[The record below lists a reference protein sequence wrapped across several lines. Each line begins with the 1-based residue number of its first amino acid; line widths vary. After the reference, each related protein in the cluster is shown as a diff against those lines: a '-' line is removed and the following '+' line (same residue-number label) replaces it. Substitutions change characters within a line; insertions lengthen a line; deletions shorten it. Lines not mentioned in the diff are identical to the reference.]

1 MNKFFMGC
9 LSVAA
14 LALMI
19 GQAIAGGDNPVN
31 NAANA
36 AMKQAAQ
43 NAENNGV
50 LIIETYTASAV
61 VPAENNNQMQP
72 LPDNPGVE
80 VAPVDSSATQPVL
93 VEEDMLV
100 QETEAGE

>member
-1 MNKFFMGC
+1 MGC

-19 GQAIAGGDNPVN
+19 GQAIAGSENPVN
-31 NAANA
+31 NAA
-36 AMKQAAQ
+36 MKNAAQ

-50 LIIETYTASAV
+50 LIMETYTASAV
-61 VPAENNNQMQP
+61 TVPAQNNNDMQP
-72 LPDNPGVE
+72 LPNNPGVE
-80 VAPVDSSATQPVL
+80 VAPVDSSVTEPVI
-93 VEEDMLV
+93 VEEDMLI